1 MLSNLN
7 KALALALAVAVLG
20 GCATSKE
27 SCSPRRQHDD
37 GHLAAERR

>member
-7 KALALALAVAVLG
+7 KGLALALAVAVLG

-27 SCSPRRQHDD
+27 K
-37 GHLAAERR
+37 L